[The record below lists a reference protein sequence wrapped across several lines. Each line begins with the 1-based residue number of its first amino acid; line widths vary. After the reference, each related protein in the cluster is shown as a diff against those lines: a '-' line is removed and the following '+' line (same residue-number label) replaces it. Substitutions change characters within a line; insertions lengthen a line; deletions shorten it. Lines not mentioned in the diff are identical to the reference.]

1 MRCLRNILGI
11 TWRDKVT
18 NEAVLARTGSKSMF
32 QTLKVR
38 RLRWLGH
45 LRRMPDGRLP
55 KDILYSELSAG
66 SRGRGR
72 PLLRFKDVVKRDMKA
87 LDIATD
93 NWERLAEDRTK
104 WRQQLRKGGDRLDKD
119 WIRGLAQKRG
129 HTVSL

>member
-1 MRCLRNILGI
+1 
-11 TWRDKVT
+11 
-18 NEAVLARTGSKSMF
+18 MF

-45 LRRMPDGRLP
+45 LRRMPDGHQP

-104 WRQQLRKGGDRLDKD
+104 
-119 WIRGLAQKRG
+119 
-129 HTVSL
+129 

>member
-1 MRCLRNILGI
+1 MLP
-11 TWRDKVT
+11 
-18 NEAVLARTGSKSMF
+18 RTGSKSMF

-72 PLLRFKDVVKRDMKA
+72 LLRFKDVVKRDTKA

-93 NWERLAEDRTK
+93 NWERLVEDRTK
-104 WRQQLRKGGDRLDKD
+104 WRQQLREGGDRLDKD
-119 WIRGLAQKRG
+119 WIRGLAQKHG